1 MLDRE
6 QALALLNELGP
17 EKHLIQHALASEAV
31 MRALARHLGED
42 EEVWG
47 LTGLLHDLDYP
58 LTHEDPAKHG
68 LVGAERIGDR
78 LPEEALHAIR
88 AHNGEMTGV
97 APSSAFDYAL
107 RCGETVTGLVVTAA
121 LVRPTG
127 MEGMQASS
135 LKKKMKDKA
144 FAASV
149 NRDCIR
155 QCSELG
161 LELGDFLTLAI
172 GAMADLDAELG
183 LRKSAARPAPT
194 AGRAHAPCHRGSAQ
208 ARHSPARGY
217 PAAQSST
224 GHRAETAHILQ
235 RTNHENPYGLHL
247 SSGNRPRHHER
258 QVENDHRVPAAERR
272 HGAGGTGTR
281 H

>member
-78 LPEEALHAIR
+78 LPEEALPAIR
-88 AHNGEMTGV
+88 AHNGEMTGC
-97 APSSAFDYAL
+97 APETRFDYAL
-107 RCGETVTGLVVTAA
+107 RCGETITGLISAAA
-121 LVRPTG
+121 LMRPTG
-127 MEGMQASS
+127 YEGMEVKSI
-135 LKKKMKDKA
+135 KKKMKDKA

-149 NRDCIR
+149 CRDNIR
-155 QCSELG
+155 QCEQAG
-161 LELGDFLTLAI
+161 LP
-172 GAMADLDAELG
+172 LDAFLA
-183 LRKSAARPAPT
+183 LSIAAMRDCFSQPA
-194 AGRAHAPCHRGSAQ
+194 
-208 ARHSPARGY
+208 
-217 PAAQSST
+217 
-224 GHRAETAHILQ
+224 
-235 RTNHENPYGLHL
+235 
-247 SSGNRPRHHER
+247 
-258 QVENDHRVPAAERR
+258 
-272 HGAGGTGTR
+272 
-281 H
+281 

>member
-1 MLDRE
+1 MISRDE
-6 QALALLNELGP
+6 ALALLAENHVQAGL
-17 EKHLIQHALASEAV
+17 LQHSIASEAV
-31 MRALARHLGED
+31 MRALAREFGED
-42 EEVWG
+42 EELWG
-47 LTGLLHDLDYP
+47 LTGLLHDVDYP
-58 LTHEDPAKHG
+58 ATEATPEKHG
-68 LVGAERIGDR
+68 LEGARLLEGK
-78 LPEEALHAIR
+78 LPEEALTAIR

-172 GAMADLDAELG
+172 GAMAEIDEELG
-183 LRKSAARPAPT
+183 LRK
-194 AGRAHAPCHRGSAQ
+194 
-208 ARHSPARGY
+208 
-217 PAAQSST
+217 
-224 GHRAETAHILQ
+224 
-235 RTNHENPYGLHL
+235 
-247 SSGNRPRHHER
+247 
-258 QVENDHRVPAAERR
+258 
-272 HGAGGTGTR
+272 
-281 H
+281 

>member
-1 MLDRE
+1 
-6 QALALLNELGP
+6 
-17 EKHLIQHALASEAV
+17 
-31 MRALARHLGED
+31 
-42 EEVWG
+42 
-47 LTGLLHDLDYP
+47 
-58 LTHEDPAKHG
+58 
-68 LVGAERIGDR
+68 
-78 LPEEALHAIR
+78 
-88 AHNGEMTGV
+88 MTGV

-172 GAMADLDAELG
+172 PDGGACARPLPSG
-183 LRKSAARPAPT
+183 LR
-194 AGRAHAPCHRGSAQ
+194 AG
-208 ARHSPARGY
+208 
-217 PAAQSST
+217 
-224 GHRAETAHILQ
+224 TAH
-235 RTNHENPYGLHL
+235 
-247 SSGNRPRHHER
+247 SGTRIPCGA
-258 QVENDHRVPAAERR
+258 VI
-272 HGAGGTGTR
+272 HGAPRRNRTYSPTDEP
-281 H
+281 